1 MKLVKTVVSSS
12 IITLLRISAGFIS
25 TKVLAIFTGPTG
37 VAMIGQ
43 FANFVTII
51 LTFANGAV
59 NTGVTKYTAER
70 SEDKAYLQRLFSTA
84 IKLSLYCSFFT
95 GLILFLFAKP
105 ISSWIFTDPS
115 YSNVVRVFGIT
126 IFLYAVNTLLV
137 AILNGLK
144 QIKLFTIVN
153 LVGSLTGLALTL
165 ILVYFF
171 KIYGALY
178 AMVLAQ
184 SIVCLVTCG
193 FIYKSEWFSW
203 DYFNGKIDKKIILN
217 LSKFALMTIVS
228 AIMLPLSQIIL
239 RNLLIKHIGIE
250 SAGYWQGMM
259 KISDGY
265 LLVITTALTTY
276 YLPKLSSLK
285 RKSELRKEIYFGYKL
300 IIPSLLILTGSV
312 YFCRHLIID
321 ILYAKSFAPM
331 ADLFFYQLLGDLF
344 KLCAWI
350 LGYLMVSK
358 AMTKVFI
365 ISEIVFSIIYV
376 ILSYYLV
383 LNIGLKGIVI
393 AFAVNYAFYWL
404 FLIAFFRRILFK

>member
-43 FANFVTII
+43 FTNFVTII

-70 SEDKAYLQRLFSTA
+70 SEDEAYLKRLFSTG
-84 IKLSLYCSFFT
+84 IKVSLYCSFFT
-95 GLILFLFAKP
+95 GLVLFLFAKP
-105 ISSWIFTDPS
+105 ISNWIFTDPS
-115 YSNVVRVFGIT
+115 YSNVIRVFGVT
-126 IFLYAVNTLLV
+126 IFLYSINTLLV

-144 QIKLFTIVN
+144 QIRLYTIVN

-165 ILVYFF
+165 VLVYFF

-203 DYFNGKIDKKIILN
+203 DYFKGKIDRRIILN
-217 LSKFALMTIVS
+217 LSKFALMTVVS

-239 RNLLIKHIGIE
+239 RNLLIKHIGVE

-300 IIPSLLILTGSV
+300 IIPTLLVLTGSV
-312 YFCRHLIID
+312 YLCRHLIIH
-321 ILYAKSFAPM
+321 ILYADSFAPM

-393 AFAVNYAFYWL
+393 AFAVNYALYWL